1 MTNRESQIESI
12 IEPKTIYIHCSNH
25 FDPIWRRGFKKPFY
39 YNNEKFVSCSVIQEA
54 CIEDWVTLSQGS
66 DLKFEIECSL
76 VLRTYLE
83 KHPEHLEVF
92 KQLIKEGR
100 FELLAAGEIIPDPN
114 MPIGETLVRNLV
126 YGLLWAE
133 DTLGVLPTSGCV
145 NDGFGASAQMPQIFR
160 GCEIKWLT
168 GLSYKFPT
176 KEYWKGLD
184 GTFLYIQ
191 QDFRTKNMKYLGR
204 TPYYRP
210 CPDCHGYGCKT
221 CLDRGFD
228 HSYRMGMD
236 TEIDP
241 SKLNMIH
248 HPFGLIAAGGEES
261 LVVMNLAEKVAAA
274 NASQP
279 DYDYTF
285 MLIQDLAER
294 YKEDIR
300 AVDSPDPTRVSE
312 EVDGNPVSTGCL
324 VSRIKT
330 KQETRRLENKAESIE
345 KWAALANLQG
355 LTYPSQDLTE
365 SWKKIAFAA
374 FHDSITGTHIDVGY
388 KELLEL
394 YAEIDDHLADALE
407 QLKQVTIEQDDHT
420 ISVFNPHSYEVT
432 QHAEVYIAGSGSF
445 TLLDEQGK
453 QATLF
458 EITEQAEGN
467 KITFQV
473 EGIAGLSWKEY
484 RIQRITN
491 PTHVP
496 ETSLPFPTESRSI
509 ENEFYKVTTND
520 HGVISIFDKKAGQEL
535 VNSAKGYA
543 NELVLEHDVGDPWT
557 TRELNRPR
565 LRLGNGNKLISVEK
579 FADHSVLT
587 YRGQLAGNE
596 EIQNP
601 VDYRVMILEWEQKV
615 ILRNGIPRVD
625 FETKIDWDAFDRRIR
640 ISFPTPV
647 VLKNDSGHYA
657 IPYGTLTKS
666 RYEMSFTGWENPNGD
681 WAAVEWGSTGAI
693 SGINVAIFNR
703 GTPSYRIER
712 GEILMSVL
720 RSPTFPNCLL
730 WPREY
735 NAPVYDG
742 MRDQG
747 EHAFSYSLYSYEG
760 HWQDSDVVKQAYTY
774 NKPLLAYPG
783 KLKQKL
789 PAIEL
794 FAKHTLIS
802 AMKKAERSNG
812 TIIRLFEHSGQ
823 AETIKL
829 QLPDHIK
836 AVIETNLLE
845 KDMRMLPL
853 LEGNMIE
860 FEMTPF
866 KIITLKML

>member
-1 MTNRESQIESI
+1 MTIKEPLIEVDI
-12 IEPKTIYIHCSNH
+12 YTIYIHCSNH
-25 FDPIWRRGFKKPFY
+25 FDPIWRRGFKKPFF
-39 YNNEKFVSCSVIQEA
+39 YNNEKFVSSSVIQEA
-54 CIEDWVTLSQGS
+54 CIEDWVTMSKGS
-66 DLKFEIECSL
+66 ALKFEIECSL

-83 KHPEHLEVF
+83 KHPEHLDVF

-114 MPIGETLVRNLV
+114 MPIGETLVRNLI

-133 DTLGVLPTSGCV
+133 DTLGVMPKSGCV

-160 GCEIKWLT
+160 GCGIKWLT

-210 CPDCHGYGCKT
+210 CPECHGEGCGT
-221 CLDRGFD
+221 CLNRGFD

-236 TEIDP
+236 TEIDA
-241 SKLNMIH
+241 SKLDLMH
-248 HPFGLIAAGGEES
+248 HSFGLIEVGGEES
-261 LVVMNLAEKVAAA
+261 MVTMNLVEKVAAA

-279 DYDYTF
+279 EYDYSY

-294 YKEDIR
+294 YKDDIT
-300 AVDSPDPTRVSE
+300 AVDSPDPARVSE
-312 EVDGNPVSTGCL
+312 EIDGNPVSTGCL

-345 KWAALANLQG
+345 KWAALAYLQG
-355 LTYPSQDLTE
+355 LSYPTKSLTE

-388 KELLEL
+388 EELLEL
-394 YAEIDDHLADALE
+394 YAEVDEHISNALE
-407 QLKQVTIEQDDHT
+407 QIKQATIEKDDLKV
-420 ISVFNPHSYEVT
+420 SVFNPHSYEVT
-432 QHAEVYIAGSGSF
+432 QNATVFIPGTESF
-445 TLLDEQGK
+445 ILLDEQGN
-453 QATLF
+453 QAILF
-458 EITEQAEGN
+458 EITEQEEGR
-467 KITFQV
+467 KVTFRV
-473 EGIAGLSWKEY
+473 DGIPGLSWKEY
-484 RIQRITN
+484 RIAREAE
-491 PTHVP
+491 PTIAP
-496 ETSLPFPTESRSI
+496 AIALPFPTESHSI

-520 HGVISIFDKKAGQEL
+520 HGVIGIYDKRSGQEL

-565 LRLGNGNKLISVEK
+565 LRLGNSNKLVSIER
-579 FADHSVLT
+579 FPDHSVLT
-587 YRGQLAGNE
+587 YRGKLAGNE
-596 EIQNP
+596 DVTNP

-615 ILRNGIPRVD
+615 IIRNGIPRVD
-625 FETKIDWDAFDRRIR
+625 FETKIDWDTFDRRIR

-657 IPYGTLTKS
+657 IPYGTLTKT
-666 RYEMSFTGWENPNGD
+666 RYEMAFTGWENPNGD

-693 SGINVAIFNR
+693 NGVNVAIFNR

-747 EHAFSYSLYSYEG
+747 EHAFFYSLYSYEG
-760 HWQDSDVVKQAYTY
+760 HWQDSDVVKQAYSY
-774 NKPLLAYPG
+774 NKPLLACNG
-783 KLKQKL
+783 KIKEKL
-789 PAIEL
+789 PSIEL
-794 FAKHTLIS
+794 LSNHTLIS
-802 AMKKAERSNG
+802 AMKKAERGNG
-812 TIIRLFEHSGQ
+812 TIIRLFEYSGQ
-823 AETIKL
+823 GETI
-829 QLPDHIK
+829 QLRLPPQIK
-836 AVIETNLLE
+836 AVYETNLLE
-845 KDMRMLPL
+845 KDVRLLPL
-853 LEGNMIE
+853 LEGNIVS
-860 FEMTPF
+860 FEMTSF
-866 KIITLKML
+866 KIATIKML